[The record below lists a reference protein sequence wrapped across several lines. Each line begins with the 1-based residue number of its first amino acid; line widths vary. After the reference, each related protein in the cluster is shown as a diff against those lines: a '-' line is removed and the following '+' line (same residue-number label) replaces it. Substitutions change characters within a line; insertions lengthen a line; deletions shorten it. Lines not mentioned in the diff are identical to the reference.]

1 MKLLIL
7 LIATFL
13 QFILMVGCDQSN
25 KSKILENYKYNESIS
40 APNEIV
46 LKKPGPW
53 VKEGVLC
60 YGIIVVHDENNNPLR
75 VKEVHAKVIN
85 IEPDK
90 IRMRSLENIMMAQVK
105 SCDKFGIR
113 EGEDWD
119 EVDGDIFQT
128 KEEAIK
134 LIDTKYPG
142 LRMK

>member
-1 MKLLIL
+1 MKHLIHIIAIVLLL
-7 LIATFL
+7 VN
-13 QFILMVGCDQSN
+13 MVGCSQGD
-25 KSKILENYKYNESIS
+25 KSKILEKYKYDESIRT
-40 APNEIV
+40 PNEIV
-46 LKKPGPW
+46 QKKPGAW

-60 YGIIVVHDENNNPLR
+60 YGIVVVNDENKKPLR
-75 VKEVHAKVIN
+75 VKEVHAKVIS

-105 SCDKFGIR
+105 GCDKFGIR

-128 KEEAIK
+128 KEEAIN
-134 LIDTKYPG
+134 LIDAKYPG